1 MTLHGR
7 VAGALGLLACMCALG
22 LARVAEAACP
32 PVAIVEGPAAMASAT
47 VAILRRHGVESTPN
61 TCGGRMVRAL
71 LTADAGAHSYALRI
85 EDGFGRTNE
94 RLAGDAETAASLIE
108 SWVLDEDAD
117 LLAPRLVS
125 TLVPAAA
132 AASTAAE
139 VQAASPVAAPPVL
152 ATPRWRLFGVG
163 EVSVGAEPATW
174 RGGSATGCRHAGPV
188 CLGGRARM
196 GRAREWQQEPLF
208 DAALEQTA
216 VDALAIAAV
225 PLTRGRLTLL
235 PLIGLGVG
243 WTRSSLSRA
252 PLTMSWD
259 DWGPRAEA
267 ALVVDVR
274 VGAGWSLL
282 AELGASGGRTRA
294 REQWEQWEQ
303 REPSASTFL
312 RPPTSTTTASLLAGI
327 GIGYSR

>member
-1 MTLHGR
+1 
-7 VAGALGLLACMCALG
+7 
-22 LARVAEAACP
+22 
-32 PVAIVEGPAAMASAT
+32 MASAT

-61 TCGGRMVRAL
+61 ACGGRMVRAS
-71 LTADAGAHSYALRI
+71 LTAGADAHSYALRI

-125 TLVPAAA
+125 TLAPAAA
-132 AASTAAE
+132 APSTAAE
-139 VQAASPVAAPPVL
+139 VQALSPVTAPPV
-152 ATPRWRLFGVG
+152 AGAPRWRLFGVG
-163 EVSVGAEPATW
+163 EVSVGTAPATW
-174 RGGSATGCRHAGPV
+174 LGGAATGCHRAGPV
-188 CLGGRARM
+188 CVGARARL
-196 GRAREWQQEPLF
+196 GRAREWQQELVF

-225 PLTRGRLTLL
+225 PLTRGRLMLL

-243 WTRSSLSRA
+243 WIRSAVSRA
-252 PLTMSWD
+252 PLTMSWN

-282 AELGASGGRTRA
+282 AELGASAGKTRTWQ
-294 REQWEQWEQ
+294 QWEEWEQ
-303 REPSASTFL
+303 REPAASMLL
-312 RPPTSTTTASLLAGI
+312 RPPTATASLRVGI
-327 GIGYSR
+327 GVGYSR